1 MIEKPYGVGHG
12 LKRFLLAI
20 EQNNL
25 RKMRHAPTVET
36 EQPEREVRVGPRQVL
51 DLAM

>member
-36 EQPEREVRVGPRQVL
+36 ERWLSWLPVSREVRR
-51 DLAM
+51 